1 MTFKNG
7 IKDGI
12 PICLGYF
19 AVSFAFGLFCTTKG
33 LSPLVAIIT
42 SLTNLTSA
50 GQFAGANLMIIGA
63 SYIEILLTFFLIN
76 LRYSL
81 MSIALSQKLDDN
93 VKTYQKLIFG
103 FGVTDEVFAVSVKK
117 DNIKA
122 KYMYGLILLPIVGWT
137 LGTALGALSSN
148 ILPERLLDALGIS
161 LYAMFIA
168 IIIPD
173 ARKKLS
179 VFVVVLLGAM
189 FGILFYYIPYIKEI
203 SIGFQ
208 IIISTIIVS
217 VFGALVFPVKDEKEE
232 IVEEVVEEGDEDVSS
247 D

>member
-7 IKDGI
+7 LKDGL
-12 PICLGYF
+12 PIFLGYF
-19 AVSFAFGLFCTTKG
+19 AVSFAFGIFCVSKELTP
-33 LSPLVAIIT
+33 LSAIII

-50 GQFAGANLMIIGA
+50 GQFAGVKLIAVVA
-63 SYIEILLTFFLIN
+63 PYIEILLATLLIN

-103 FGVTDEVFAVSVKK
+103 FGITDEVFAVSVKK

-122 KYMYGLILLPIVGWT
+122 RYMYGLILLPIVGWT
-137 LGTALGALSSN
+137 LGTALGAISSN
-148 ILPERLLDALGIS
+148 ILPSRVLDALGIS

-179 VFVVVLLGAM
+179 VFIVVLLGAL
-189 FGILFYYIPYIKEI
+189 FGILFYYTPVIKKI

-208 IIISTIIVS
+208 IIISTIIVA
-217 VFGALVFPVKDEKEE
+217 VIGALVFPVKEEEK
-232 IVEEVVEEGDEDVSS
+232 EEGDEDVSS